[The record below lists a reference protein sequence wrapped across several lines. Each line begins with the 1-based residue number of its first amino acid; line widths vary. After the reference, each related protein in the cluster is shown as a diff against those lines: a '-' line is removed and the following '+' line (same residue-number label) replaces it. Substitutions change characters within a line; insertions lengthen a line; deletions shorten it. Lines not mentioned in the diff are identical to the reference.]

1 MLLYAISESIALHD
15 ILVLLLSSNASTINT
30 LLHLLSLRVSVDCCW
45 NPLLSIILRD
55 ASSLLTSNTIKETS
69 ASQVKETVELRM
81 VLTDWGWTRIS
92 I

>member
-1 MLLYAISESIALHD
+1 MSLYTVCGPIALQD
-15 ILVLLLSSNASTINT
+15 ILVLLLSSNAIANNT
-30 LLHLLSLRVSVDCCW
+30 LFHLLSLRVSIDSSW
-45 NPLLSIILRD
+45 NPLVSIISRD
-55 ASSLLTSNTIKETS
+55 ASSLLTSNIMKETS